1 MKRTILS
8 GLLGLAAVS
17 SLAACQSAGQFEQ
30 RPPTWTSLY
39 QAHWES
45 MANCIVARSQQPL
58 LTVTP
63 TFSAGRANIIVKNA
77 AGGVMG
83 TFDVRSVNNGR
94 DTQVDYRSV
103 YGGPDTDAG
112 GGAQNI
118 ANRCARP

>member
-1 MKRTILS
+1 MKPTT
-8 GLLGLAAVS
+8 LLALAALAP
-17 SLAACQSAGQFEQ
+17 LAACQSASQFEQ
-30 RPPTWTSLY
+30 RPPTWSSLY
-39 QAHWES
+39 QANWES
-45 MANCIVARSQQPL
+45 MANCIVARQQRPL

-112 GGAQNI
+112 GGAQEI
-118 ANRCARP
+118 ADRCARP